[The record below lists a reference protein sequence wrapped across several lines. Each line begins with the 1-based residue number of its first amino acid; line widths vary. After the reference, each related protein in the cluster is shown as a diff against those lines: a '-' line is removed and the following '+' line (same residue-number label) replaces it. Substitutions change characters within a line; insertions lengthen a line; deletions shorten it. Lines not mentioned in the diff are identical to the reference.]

1 MICPKC
7 GKDNKEHSAFCT
19 GCGEK
24 LHSHEYSTQQIKEDV
39 EKYSTKKSSKPLII
53 VLIICSTLILTTII
67 GVAAYVI
74 VTQNKNTFDS
84 VHTEQPAT
92 EEPTELPPEKATDL
106 DMSKIQNIIGNYDA
120 TSNTGI
126 SIVDFNHSKPNR
138 TYTVNAEKY
147 FVASGLYAPIYNLAI
162 KDYSLISKADY
173 MMEKMDN
180 KSANNL
186 IDALGGLDNVNSNL
200 ASRGANNTTFR

>member
-126 SIVDFNHSKPNR
+126 SIVDFNHSCYIFPIKN
-138 TYTVNAEKY
+138 TDAIDHH
-147 FVASGLYAPIYNLAI
+147 FASTNVLRVPHQNHTIPAQLPKIPANDSYVFCAPIHA
-162 KDYSLISKADY
+162 
-173 MMEKMDN
+173 
-180 KSANNL
+180 
-186 IDALGGLDNVNSNL
+186 
-200 ASRGANNTTFR
+200 